1 MKELKELKFE
11 ELTLEQKLGL
21 TINMALHGRDV
32 DDEYVFAQIKKRAVG
47 SVWIQQGIGN
57 FKERIAKVREI
68 ADYPILIITDGESGV
83 GDFLVGKHNAIG
95 TTGSNKHAYAFG
107 KAVGVTARKLGYNV
121 VCDPVV
127 DMKDGSMRSMGTDKE
142 KVTELAVAI
151 AKGMHDGG
159 VLTVGK
165 HYPGGKYTN
174 SVDSH
179 MAESTALDT
188 ADELM
193 DYALYPYI
201 KLWNEGLLDGIMTK
215 HQRFVNIDDKYPA
228 SLSKTVIDILR
239 NKGYD
244 GFAITDALC
253 MMSIRAKFGDV
264 EAKGLALNAGND
276 ILLPYFPNNEQ
287 QFNEY
292 MEAYKSGLISNEA
305 LDAAVKRVLEA
316 QHKTTLLPK
325 DAELTDGD
333 IATFNSINKDG
344 IYTKIDEGTPKTI
357 SRDGKHFFIISVK
370 QETDIKDGRVDVD
383 TFSIGWQKPERIVK
397 KIKELFPNAGYQ
409 IIHEFPSQYDMMK
422 SLDNSLGCDQLVI
435 VTFSEALAGTGPEFL
450 THRLVNLISAMQLT
464 DRISTLIHFGN
475 PHVLEEL
482 PHIPRM
488 IFGGHSADSVDA
500 ALEVLAGE
508 YPANGTPTYN
518 FKLQ

>member
-1 MKELKELKFE
+1 MKEITELKFE

-21 TINMALHGRDV
+21 TINMVLHGRDV
-32 DDEYVFAQIKKRAVG
+32 DDEYVFEQIKKRAVG

-57 FKERIAKVREI
+57 YKERIAKVREI

-95 TTGSNKHAYAFG
+95 TTGSAKHAYAFG
-107 KAVGVTARKLGYNV
+107 KCVGVTARKLGYNV

-127 DMKDGSMRSMGTDKE
+127 DMIDGSMRSLGTDRE
-142 KVTELAVAI
+142 KVAELAEAI
-151 AKGMHDGG
+151 ARGMHDGG
-159 VLTVGK
+159 VLTVAK
-165 HYPGGKYTN
+165 HYPGGKMVSN
-174 SVDSH
+174 VDTH
-179 MAESTALDT
+179 MAEATSIDT
-188 ADELM
+188 AEEL
-193 DYALYPYI
+193 LETGIYPYLRLRE
-201 KLWNEGLLDGIMTK
+201 KGLLDGIMTR

-228 SLSKTVIDILR
+228 SLSKKVIDILR

-253 MMSIRAKFGDV
+253 MMGIRAKFDDV

-292 MEAYKSGLISNEA
+292 LEAYNSGLVSEEA
-305 LDAAVKRVLEA
+305 LDAAVKRVLAA
-316 QHKTTLLPK
+316 QHKTMLLPT
-325 DAELTDGD
+325 DTELSDED

-344 IYTKIDEGTPKTI
+344 IYTRLDEGIGQTI

-370 QETDIKDGRVDVD
+370 QETDIKGGRVDVD

-397 KIKELFPNAGYQ
+397 KIQELFPNAGYQ
-409 IIHEFPSQYDMMK
+409 IIHEFPSQYDMTK
-422 SLDNSLGCDQLVI
+422 SLDNSLGCDQLV
-435 VTFSEALAGTGPEFL
+435 VMTFTEALACTGPEFL

-482 PHIPRM
+482 PHIPRV
-488 IFGGHSADSVDA
+488 ILGGHSADSVDA

-508 YPANGTPTYN
+508 YPANGTPTYD
-518 FKLQ
+518 FKLK

>member
-1 MKELKELKFE
+1 MKEITELKFE

-21 TINMALHGRDV
+21 TINMVLHGRDV
-32 DDEYVFAQIKKRAVG
+32 DDEYVFDQIKKRAVG

-57 FKERIAKVREI
+57 YKERIAKVREI

-95 TTGSNKHAYAFG
+95 TTGSVKHAYAFG
-107 KAVGVTARKLGYNV
+107 KAVGVTSRKLGYNV

-127 DMKDGSMRSMGTDKE
+127 DMKDGSMRSLGTDRE
-142 KVTELAVAI
+142 KVAELSLAI
-151 AKGMHDGG
+151 SQGMHDGG
-159 VLTVGK
+159 VLSVAKHFPVGQK
-165 HYPGGKYTN
+165 RDN
-174 SVDSH
+174 VDAH
-179 MAESTALDT
+179 MAESTCGDT
-188 ADELM
+188 EEELLE
-193 DYALYPYI
+193 YCLYPYM
-201 KLWNEGLLDGIMTK
+201 KLRENGLLDGVMTT
-215 HQRFVNIDDKYPA
+215 HTRYPNIDEKYPA

-239 NKGYD
+239 NSGFD

-253 MMSIRAKFGDV
+253 MMGIRAKFDDV

-292 MEAYKSGLISNEA
+292 LEAYNSGLVSEEA
-305 LDAAVKRVLEA
+305 LDAAVKRVLAA
-316 QHKTTLLPK
+316 QHKTMLLPT
-325 DAELTDGD
+325 DTELSDED

-344 IYTKIDEGTPKTI
+344 IYTRLDEGIGQTI

-397 KIKELFPNAGYQ
+397 KIQELFPNAGYQ
-409 IIHEFPSQYDMMK
+409 IIHEFPSQYDMTK
-422 SLDNSLGCDQLVI
+422 SLDNSLGCDQLV
-435 VTFSEALAGTGPEFL
+435 VMTFTEALACTGPEFL

-482 PHIPRM
+482 PHIPRV
-488 IFGGHSADSVDA
+488 ILGGHSADSVDA

-508 YPANGTPTYN
+508 YPANGTPTYD
-518 FKLQ
+518 FKLK